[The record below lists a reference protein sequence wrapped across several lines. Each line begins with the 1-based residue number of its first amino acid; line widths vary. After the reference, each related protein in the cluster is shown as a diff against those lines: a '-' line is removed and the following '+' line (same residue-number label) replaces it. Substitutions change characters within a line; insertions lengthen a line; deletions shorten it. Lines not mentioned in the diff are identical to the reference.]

1 MHRGL
6 LKRGADAADDLEF
19 EPYFSAFIQR
29 PDLPCFGRPRS
40 WRAMGRKMFDSKL
53 ARGSIVLA
61 ATFVAAVF
69 WSASASPAA
78 ADDVIRFGAPLPL
91 TGPLAPEGIKQQQ
104 GYDLWAEQANK
115 AGGISV
121 GGKKYKVEI
130 VYADYQSNTPR
141 AVQTTEQM
149 ITQDNINFL
158 FGAFGSGA
166 AKAASTV
173 SEKYKVPT
181 MAAAASSSQVYDQGY
196 KYLFGTFT
204 PNDTLT
210 TPLTQIIRSQAPDVK
225 KVAILARNDLFP
237 LAIAQEME
245 KSAKANGFEVV
256 YFEKYAIGT
265 LDHSATLSQMKS
277 LAPQWI
283 FITGYIND
291 LLLVR
296 KQMVDQE
303 MKAPVVT
310 MIAGP
315 AYQDFIEQA
324 GATAE
329 NITSASWWHPAEQ
342 YDGKDIFGTTSNFVK
357 LFHDRY
363 KSDPDYGQASAA
375 VCGAL
380 FQMAIERA
388 GSLDRD
394 KVRDELAKLDV
405 MTFWGPVKFGPN
417 GQINSLEPPV
427 FQIQG
432 AKPIVLFPSAIKQGE
447 LKLGVN

>member
-1 MHRGL
+1 MLLFEYTICHASAGLQLRGH
-6 LKRGADAADDLEF
+6 
-19 EPYFSAFIQR
+19 QVR
-29 PDLPCFGRPRS
+29 PWMSG
-40 WRAMGRKMFDSKL
+40 SKL
-53 ARGSIVLA
+53 VRCAFVLGAALMTIVSGSVARA
-61 ATFVAAVF
+61 E
-69 WSASASPAA
+69 
-78 ADDVIRFGAPLPL
+78 DVIRFGAPLPL

-130 VYADYQSNTPR
+130 VYTDYQSNTPR

-149 ITQDNINFL
+149 ITQDNVNFM

-181 MAAAASSSQVYDQGY
+181 IAAAASSSQVYDQGY
-196 KYLFGTFT
+196 KYFFGTFT

-210 TPLTQIIRSQAPDVK
+210 TPLTKIIKDKAPDVK

-237 LAIAQEME
+237 LAIAQEEE
-245 KSAKANGFEVV
+245 KSAKANGFDVV

-265 LDHSATLSQMKS
+265 LDFSAALSQIKS

-283 FITGYIND
+283 FVTGYVND

-296 KQMVDQE
+296 KQMVDQQ
-303 MKAPVVT
+303 MKATVVT

-315 AYQDFIEQA
+315 AYRDFIESA
-324 GATAE
+324 GKTAE
-329 NITSASWWHPAEQ
+329 NLTSASWWHPAEEYQ
-342 YDGKDIFGTTSNFVK
+342 GKDIFGATSNFVK
-357 LFHDRY
+357 LFRAKY
-363 KSDPDYGQASAA
+363 NSDPDYVQAYAA

-380 FQMAIERA
+380 VQLAIEKA
-388 GSLDRD
+388 DSLDRD
-394 KVRDELAKLDV
+394 KVRDALASLDTV
-405 MTFWGPVKFGPN
+405 TFWGPVKFGAN
-417 GQINSLEPPV
+417 GQINSLQPPV
-427 FQIQG
+427 FQIQNG
-432 AKPIVLFPSAIKQGE
+432 KAVVLFPDAIKQGD
-447 LKLGVN
+447 LKLGVE

>member
-1 MHRGL
+1 ML
-6 LKRGADAADDLEF
+6 
-19 EPYFSAFIQR
+19 Y
-29 PDLPCFGRPRS
+29 
-40 WRAMGRKMFDSKL
+40 SKL
-53 ARGSIVLA
+53 ARFSTIAGVAMVAVVCWGASGSLA
-61 ATFVAAVF
+61 V
-69 WSASASPAA
+69 
-78 ADDVIRFGAPLPL
+78 ADDVVRFGAPLPL

-115 AGGISV
+115 AGGIPV
-121 GGKKYKVEI
+121 GGKKYKVEM

-181 MAAAASSSQVYDQGY
+181 IAAAASSSQVYDQGY
-196 KYLFGTFT
+196 KYFFGTFT

-210 TPLTQIIRSQAPDVK
+210 TPLTQIIKAKAPDVK

-245 KSAKANGFEVV
+245 KSAKANGLEVV

-265 LDHSATLSQMKS
+265 LDHSAALSQIKS
-277 LAPQWI
+277 LSPQWI

-296 KQMVDQE
+296 KQMVDQQ
-303 MKAPVVT
+303 MKATVVT

-315 AYQDFIEQA
+315 AYQDFIASA
-324 GATAE
+324 GESAE

-342 YDGKDIFGTTSNFVK
+342 YDGKDIFGSTENFVK
-357 LFHDRY
+357 LFREKY
-363 KSDPDYGQASAA
+363 KSEPDYGQASAA
-375 VCGAL
+375 VCGPL
-380 FQMAIERA
+380 FQMAIEKA
-388 GSLDRD
+388 GSPDPRH
-394 KVRDELAKLDV
+394 
-405 MTFWGPVKFGPN
+405 GG
-417 GQINSLEPPV
+417 G
-427 FQIQG
+427 
-432 AKPIVLFPSAIKQGE
+432 
-447 LKLGVN
+447 

>member
-1 MHRGL
+1 M
-6 LKRGADAADDLEF
+6 KGAQRDPA
-19 EPYFSAFIQR
+19 PVFSAFIQR
-29 PDLPCFGRPRS
+29 PDLPCSPRS
-40 WRAMGRKMFDSKL
+40 RSRALRETGMFRSSL
-53 ARGSIVLA
+53 VRFGVVL
-61 ATFVAAVF
+61 TILLITLVG
-69 WSASASPAA
+69 WGASGSPAV

-91 TGPLAPEGIKQQQ
+91 TGALAPEGIKQQQ
-104 GYDLWAEQANK
+104 GYDLWAEQANR
-115 AGGISV
+115 AGGIAI
-121 GGKKYKVEI
+121 GEKKYKVEI

-149 ITQDNINFL
+149 ITQENINFL

-181 MAAAASSSQVYDQGY
+181 IAAAASSSQVYDQGY

-210 TPLTQIIRSQAPDVK
+210 TPLTDIIKSKAPEVK
-225 KVAILARNDLFP
+225 KIAILARNDLFP

-256 YFEKYAIGT
+256 YFEKYAINT

-277 LAPQWI
+277 LDPQWI

-296 KQMVDQE
+296 KQMVDQQ

-315 AYQDFIEQA
+315 AYQDFIEAA
-324 GATAE
+324 GQSAE

-342 YDGKDIFGTTSNFVK
+342 YAGKDIFGSTGNFVK
-357 LFHDRY
+357 LFRDKY

-375 VCGAL
+375 LCGAL

-388 GSLDRD
+388 GSLDRE

-405 MTFWGPVKFGPN
+405 VTFFGPVKFGPT
-417 GQINSLEPPV
+417 GQINSLDPPV

-432 AKPIVLFPSAIKQGE
+432 AKPIVLFPQAIKQGE
-447 LKLGVN
+447 LQLGVN

>member
-1 MHRGL
+1 MC
-6 LKRGADAADDLEF
+6 
-19 EPYFSAFIQR
+19 
-29 PDLPCFGRPRS
+29 DLPCWITAAIAGS
-40 WRAMGRKMFDSKL
+40 EMGVWMSGSKL
-53 ARGSIVLA
+53 IHWSVVLGTA
-61 ATFVAAVF
+61 AIAIAC
-69 WSASASPAA
+69 WSASGSPVRAEET
-78 ADDVIRFGAPLPL
+78 IRFGAPLPL

-130 VYADYQSNTPR
+130 VYADYQSSTPR

-181 MAAAASSSQVYDQGY
+181 IAAAASSSQVYDQGY

-210 TPLTQIIRSQAPDVK
+210 TPLTQIVKAKAPDVK

-245 KSAKANGFEVV
+245 KSAKANGLEVV

-265 LDHSATLSQMKS
+265 LDHSAALSQIKS
-277 LAPQWI
+277 LDPQWI

-291 LLLVR
+291 LLLAR

-303 MKAPVVT
+303 LKAQVVT

-315 AYQDFIEQA
+315 AYPDFIEAA
-324 GATAE
+324 GQSAE
-329 NITSASWWHPAEQ
+329 NITSASWWHPAER
-342 YDGKDIFGTTSNFVK
+342 YDGKDIFGSTENFVK
-357 LFHDRY
+357 LFHDKY
-363 KSDPDYGQASAA
+363 KSEPDYGSASAA

-388 GSLDRD
+388 GSLDRE

-405 MTFWGPVKFGPN
+405 VTFWGPVKFGPN

-427 FQIQG
+427 FQIQN
-432 AKPIVLFPSAIKQGE
+432 AKPVVLFPEAIKQGE

>member
-1 MHRGL
+1 MARSRLTSRGFNSL
-6 LKRGADAADDLEF
+6 LLAV
-19 EPYFSAFIQR
+19 
-29 PDLPCFGRPRS
+29 CFG
-40 WRAMGRKMFDSKL
+40 L
-53 ARGSIVLA
+53 
-61 ATFVAAVF
+61 
-69 WSASASPAA
+69 SASAALA
-78 ADDVIRFGAPLPL
+78 QDVVKFGAPLPL
-91 TGPLAPEGIKQQQ
+91 TGPLAPGAIKQQQ

-149 ITQDNINFL
+149 ITQDNVNFM

-181 MAAAASSSQVYDQGY
+181 LAASASSAQVYDQGY

-210 TPLTQIIRSQAPDVK
+210 TPLTEIIKSKAGEVK

-245 KSAKANGFEVV
+245 KSAKANGLEVV

-265 LDHSATLSQMKS
+265 LDHSATLSQIKS
-277 LAPQWI
+277 LSPQWI
-283 FITGYIND
+283 FVTGYIND

-296 KQMVDQE
+296 KQMVDQQ
-303 MKAPVVT
+303 MKAGVVT

-315 AYQDFIEQA
+315 AYQEFIDSA
-324 GATAE
+324 GPTAE
-329 NITSASWWHPAEQ
+329 NISSAAWWHPAVRYE
-342 YDGKDIFGTTSNFVK
+342 GKDIFKSTVNYVK
-357 LFHDRY
+357 LF
-363 KSDPDYGQASAA
+363 
-375 VCGAL
+375 
-380 FQMAIERA
+380 
-388 GSLDRD
+388 
-394 KVRDELAKLDV
+394 
-405 MTFWGPVKFGPN
+405 
-417 GQINSLEPPV
+417 
-427 FQIQG
+427 
-432 AKPIVLFPSAIKQGE
+432 
-447 LKLGVN
+447 

>member
-1 MHRGL
+1 MNQSWVARRARRSVTL
-6 LKRGADAADDLEF
+6 SAA
-19 EPYFSAFIQR
+19 
-29 PDLPCFGRPRS
+29 
-40 WRAMGRKMFDSKL
+40 
-53 ARGSIVLA
+53 VLA
-61 ATFVAAVF
+61 LGAQLSA
-69 WSASASPAA
+69 ASAE
-78 ADDVIRFGAPLPL
+78 DVIRFGAPLPI
-91 TGPLAPEGIKQQQ
+91 TGALAPEAVKQQQ

-121 GGKKYKVEI
+121 GGKKYKVQI
-130 VYADYQSNTPR
+130 VYTDYQSNTPR
-141 AVQTTEQM
+141 AVQATEQM
-149 ITQDNINFL
+149 ISQDNVNFM

-181 MAAAASSSQVYDQGY
+181 LAATASSSQVYDQGY

-210 TPLTQIIRSQAPDVK
+210 TPLAKIIKTKVPDVK

-245 KSAKANGFEVV
+245 KSAKAEGYEVV
-256 YFEKYAIGT
+256 YSEKYAIGT
-265 LDHSATLSQMKS
+265 LDHSAALSQIKS

-283 FITGYIND
+283 FVTGYTND

-296 KQMVDQE
+296 KQMVDQQ

-315 AYQDFIEQA
+315 AYQEFIDA
-324 GATAE
+324 LGPAAE
-329 NITSASWWHPAEQ
+329 NVSSAAWWHPAEQ
-342 YDGKDIFGTTSNFVK
+342 YDGKDIFGTTANFVK
-357 LFHDRY
+357 LFKAKY
-363 KSDPDYGQASAA
+363 NSEPDYGQASAA
-375 VCGAL
+375 LCGAL
-380 FQMAIERA
+380 FQMAIEKA

-405 MTFWGPVKFGPN
+405 VTFFGPVKFGAN
-417 GQINSLEPPV
+417 GQINSLDPPV
-427 FQIQG
+427 FQLQG
-432 AKPIVLFPSAIKQGE
+432 GKPVVLFPQAIKQGD
-447 LKLGVN
+447 LKIGVN

>member
-1 MHRGL
+1 MSISGKTAARAAGL
-6 LKRGADAADDLEF
+6 PRLLLSLIVAGGCWQ
-19 EPYFSAFIQR
+19 FSTA
-29 PDLPCFGRPRS
+29 
-40 WRAMGRKMFDSKL
+40 K
-53 ARGSIVLA
+53 
-61 ATFVAAVF
+61 
-69 WSASASPAA
+69 ASAE
-78 ADDVIRFGAPLPL
+78 DVIRFGAPLPL
-91 TGPLAPEGIKQQQ
+91 TGPLAPEAVKQQQ

-130 VYADYQSNTPR
+130 VYTDYQSNTPR

-149 ITQDNINFL
+149 ITQDNVNFL
-158 FGAFGSGA
+158 FAPFGSGA
-166 AKAASTV
+166 TKAVSSV
-173 SEKYKVPT
+173 SEKYKVPLIAPT
-181 MAAAASSSQVYDQGY
+181 ASSAQVYDQGY

-210 TPLTQIIRSQAPDVK
+210 TPLTEIIKAKAPEVK

-256 YFEKYAIGT
+256 YFEKYAINT

-283 FITGYIND
+283 FVTGYTND

-296 KQMVDQE
+296 KQMVDQQI
-303 MKAPVVT
+303 KAPVVT

-315 AYQDFIEQA
+315 AYPDFIEAA
-324 GATAE
+324 GQSAE
-329 NITSASWWHPAEQ
+329 NLSSAAWWHPAEQ
-342 YDGKDIFGTTSNFVK
+342 YAGKDIFGSTSNFVK
-357 LFHDRY
+357 LFRDKY
-363 KSDPDYGQASAA
+363 KSEPDYAQASAA
-375 VCGAL
+375 VCGAI

-394 KVRDELAKLDV
+394 KVRDELAKFDTV
-405 MTFWGPVKFGPN
+405 TFFGPVKFGSN

-432 AKPIVLFPSAIKQGE
+432 AKPVVLSPQAIKQGE
-447 LKLGVN
+447 FRLGVN

>member
-1 MHRGL
+1 MYHPT
-6 LKRGADAADDLEF
+6 LKRF
-19 EPYFSAFIQR
+19 
-29 PDLPCFGRPRS
+29 
-40 WRAMGRKMFDSKL
+40 
-53 ARGSIVLA
+53 SIVLA
-61 ATFVAAVF
+61 AAFVAAVC
-69 WSASASPAA
+69 WSATASSAA

-149 ITQDNINFL
+149 ITQDNVNFL

-181 MAAAASSSQVYDQGY
+181 IAATASSSQVYDQGY

-210 TPLTQIIRSQAPDVK
+210 TPLTQIIKSKAPDVK

-256 YFEKYAIGT
+256 YLEKYAIGT

-283 FITGYIND
+283 FLTGYTND
-291 LLLVR
+291 LLLIR
-296 KQMVDQE
+296 KQMVDQQ
-303 MKAPVVT
+303 MTAPVVT

-315 AYQDFIEQA
+315 AYQDFIEAA
-324 GATAE
+324 GQSAE
-329 NITSASWWHPAEQ
+329 NLTSASWWHPAEE
-342 YDGKDIFGTTSNFVK
+342 YAGKDIFGSTSNFVK
-357 LFHDRY
+357 LFRDKY
-363 KSDPDYGQASAA
+363 KSEPDYGQASAA
-375 VCGAL
+375 LCGAL
-380 FQMAIERA
+380 FQVAIERA
-388 GSLDRD
+388 GSLDHD
-394 KVRDELAKLDV
+394 KVRDELAKLDIV
-405 MTFWGPVKFGPN
+405 TFFGPVKFGPN

-432 AKPIVLFPSAIKQGE
+432 AKPVVLFPQAIKQGE